1 MFVVLFEVQP
11 KPDRRDD
18 YLETARLLRPELE
31 RIDGFLDNERYRC
44 DRTEG
49 RVLSLSTW
57 RDEKALIRW
66 RTQATHHTVGQTR
79 GRFELF
85 ADYRLRVGEMIADS
99 HPPSGALPRPT
110 RLDPTEVGAATV
122 VTIVETTAALLGAD
136 ADRSPP
142 HPSDIV
148 ERETFTALSHPDRR
162 LLLVAWRDGDHA
174 RPMASAASAASAASD
189 VRERLVRIIREYGMR
204 DRREAPQYFPDVAN
218 AAPS

>member
-11 KPDRRDD
+11 KPERRDD

-31 RIDGFLDNERYRC
+31 RIDGFLDNERFRG
-44 DRTEG
+44 DRAAD

-85 ADYRLRVGEMIADS
+85 ADYRLRVGEVIADS
-99 HPPSGALPRPT
+99 RPPPGTLPRPT

-122 VTIVETTAALLGAD
+122 VTIMETTAALLGAD
-136 ADRSPP
+136 ADRTPP
-142 HPSDIV
+142 DPTAIV

-162 LLLVAWRDGDHA
+162 LLLVARRD
-174 RPMASAASAASAASD
+174 AASAWPPTSPPSD

-204 DRREAPQYFPDVAN
+204 DRREAPQYFPEVAN
-218 AAPS
+218 VPPSDERI